1 MTGRPMTFDGEVWRY
16 EDDDSIVG
24 ALDAGPTRPTAAS
37 LPLLASVVIPVGP
50 QHRKEAAQAV
60 ASVLW
65 QTYPGVEAIVV
76 NDTGSPI
83 ISPAHPKVRIVDAP
97 KPVEGKRRASV
108 ARNAGLAV
116 AQGLF
121 TVFLDADDYLLP
133 SAMQTFVRGH
143 ALHDRAY
150 SYGHHYAVNRA
161 GEWAMYRPPEYNREK
176 RASPMSHSTAPPDPQ
191 PTLQGCNLH
200 PISAFVPTWCL
211 RQVGGFDEDAPGFED
226 WTPWIRMAQ
235 AGYCGERIY
244 GPVFVYRHDLG
255 HLHFPDAKGG
265 QKLMDAVTAP
275 YRNSKGDIDMG
286 GCGCG
291 GGAKTAKD
299 MARQLASTFGGTEL
313 TDSGMVMLE
322 YTGSGSG
329 KQSFRVPH
337 TGHVYQVSAR
347 PSHRYVPAPPE
358 DVDYLIGIG
367 YFRRQIAPAPF
378 VPPPLVE
385 PETVEQ
391 PTSFKQ
397 VEPDRARPKRDKVP
411 A

>member
-1 MTGRPMTFDGEVWRY
+1 
-16 EDDDSIVG
+16 
-24 ALDAGPTRPTAAS
+24 
-37 LPLLASVVIPVGP
+37 
-50 QHRKEAAQAV
+50 
-60 ASVLW
+60 
-65 QTYPGVEAIVV
+65 
-76 NDTGSPI
+76 
-83 ISPAHPKVRIVDAP
+83 
-97 KPVEGKRRASV
+97 
-108 ARNAGLAV
+108 
-116 AQGLF
+116 
-121 TVFLDADDYLLP
+121 
-133 SAMQTFVRGH
+133 
-143 ALHDRAY
+143 
-150 SYGHHYAVNRA
+150 
-161 GEWAMYRPPEYNREK
+161 MYRPPEYNREK

-211 RQVGGFDEDAPGFED
+211 QQVGGFDEDAPGFED

-275 YRNSKGDIDMG
+275 YRNSKGDMDMG

-299 MARQLASTFGGTEL
+299 MARQLASTFGGAEL

-347 PSHRYVPAPPE
+347 ASHRYVPAPPE

-367 YFRRQIAPAPF
+367 FFRRQIAPAPF
-378 VPPPLVE
+378 VPPPLVDQ
-385 PETVEQ
+385 PEVIE

-397 VEPDRARPKRDKVP
+397 GDPDRARPRRDKVP